1 MIILNEH
8 LHSYDVNV
16 DKNDTDLNGQFAT
29 MSFFNRAA
37 DMRFSMSIE
46 QAKQL
51 LESLKEALEDE

>member
-1 MIILNEH
+1 MLILNEH

-16 DKNDTDLNGQFAT
+16 DKNDAETSQFIT

-37 DMRFSMSIE
+37 DLRFSMSIE

-51 LESLKEALEDE
+51 LESLKEALKDE

>member
-16 DKNDTDLNGQFAT
+16 DKNEAETGQFVT

-46 QAKQL
+46 QAEQM
-51 LESLKEALEDE
+51 LESLKEALKDE

>member
-16 DKNDTDLNGQFAT
+16 DKNEAETGQFIT

-37 DMRFSMSIE
+37 DLRFSMSTG

-51 LESLKEALEDE
+51 LESLKEALKDE

>member
-16 DKNDTDLNGQFAT
+16 DKNEAETGQFVT

-37 DMRFSMSIE
+37 DMRFSMSTD

-51 LESLKEALEDE
+51 LESLKEALKDE

>member
-8 LHSYDVNV
+8 LHSYDVSV
-16 DKNDTDLNGQFAT
+16 DKNEAETGQFVT

-37 DMRFSMSIE
+37 DLRFSMSTG

-51 LESLKEALEDE
+51 LESLKEALKDE

>member
-16 DKNDTDLNGQFAT
+16 DKNETETSQFIT

-37 DMRFSMSIE
+37 DLRFSMSTG
-46 QAKQL
+46 QAKQM
-51 LESLKEALEDE
+51 LESLKEALKDE

>member
-1 MIILNEH
+1 MLILNEH

-16 DKNDTDLNGQFAT
+16 DKNEAGTGQFIT

-37 DMRFSMSIE
+37 DLRFSMSTG

-51 LESLKEALEDE
+51 LESLKEALKDG

>member
-16 DKNDTDLNGQFAT
+16 DKNDAETGQFIT

-37 DMRFSMSIE
+37 DLRFSMSTG

-51 LESLKEALEDE
+51 LESLKEALKDE

>member
-16 DKNDTDLNGQFAT
+16 DKNDAETGQFIT

-37 DMRFSMSIE
+37 DLRFSMSNG

-51 LESLKEALEDE
+51 LESLKEALKDE

>member
-16 DKNDTDLNGQFAT
+16 DKNDAETGQFIT

-37 DMRFSMSIE
+37 DLRFSMSIE

-51 LESLKEALEDE
+51 LESLKEALKDE

>member
-8 LHSYDVNV
+8 LHIYDVNV
-16 DKNDTDLNGQFAT
+16 DKNEAETGQFIT

-37 DMRFSMSIE
+37 NMRFSMSTG

-51 LESLKEALEDE
+51 LESLKEALKDE

>member
-8 LHSYDVNV
+8 LNGYDVAFERL
-16 DKNDTDLNGQFAT
+16 DAETGEFIT

-46 QAKQL
+46 QAKQM
-51 LESLKEALEDE
+51 LESLKGALKDE

>member
-16 DKNDTDLNGQFAT
+16 DKNDSETGQFVT

-37 DMRFSMSIE
+37 DMRFSMSTG

-51 LESLKEALEDE
+51 LESLKEALKDE

>member
-1 MIILNEH
+1 MIIINEH

-16 DKNDTDLNGQFAT
+16 DKNEAETGQFIT

-37 DMRFSMSIE
+37 DLRFSMSTG

-51 LESLKEALEDE
+51 LESLKEALKDE